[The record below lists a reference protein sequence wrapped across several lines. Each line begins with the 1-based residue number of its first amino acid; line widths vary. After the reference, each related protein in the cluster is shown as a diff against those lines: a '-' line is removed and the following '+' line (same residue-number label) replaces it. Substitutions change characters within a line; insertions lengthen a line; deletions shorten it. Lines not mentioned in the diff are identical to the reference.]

1 MKFEPYPY
9 QQYCIDRVIR
19 QKAVGLFLDMGW
31 GKTVI
36 TLTAIEKLIY
46 DYCSVAKVLVI
57 APTEPA
63 KNVWPEEVKKWDH
76 LHDLKM
82 VKVLGSQKARLSAL
96 SEEADIYVINRENVS
111 WLVNTVRSEWPFDM
125 VVIDELSSFKNS
137 SSKRF
142 RDLKKVRKYIRR
154 IVGLTGTPAANGLM
168 NLWSQVFLLD
178 GGQAL
183 GKTITSYRTAYFY
196 PEKYGPNGVVYSWAP
211 REGAKEKI
219 FSKISNLCLSL
230 PQDMAKTMPETIY
243 ITRQTTL
250 SDEQRMVYRSFKH
263 DLVLNDEVTAATAA
277 VLSNKLLQFASGEIY
292 RDDHTVQHIH
302 EAKEEV
308 VSQLVEEANG
318 EPVLIFYSYLHELDR
333 LKKLFPE
340 AVHIKEENAIERW
353 NRKEISVLLAN
364 PMSAGHGLNLQYGG
378 HIIVWFGLTWDLE
391 LYQQA
396 NKRLSRPGQTCPVS
410 IFHIVVKDTIETKII
425 DYALKNKAILQNEL
439 LEFVKEEL

>member
-9 QQYCIDRVIR
+9 QQYCIDRMIS
-19 QKAVGLFLDMGW
+19 QKELGLFLDMGW

-46 DYCSVAKVLVI
+46 DYFLVAKVLVI

-63 KNVWPEEVKKWDH
+63 KNVWPAEIEKWDH
-76 LHDLKM
+76 LKDLKYA
-82 VKVLGSQKARLSAL
+82 KVLGSQTARISAL
-96 SEEADIYVINRENVS
+96 SKDADVYVINRENVS
-111 WLVNTVRSEWPFDM
+111 WLVNHYKAKWPFDM

-142 RDLKKVRKYIRR
+142 RDLKKVRKYIKR

-168 NLWSQVFLLD
+168 NLWPEVYLLD

-183 GKTITSYRTAYFY
+183 GKTLTAYRSAYFY
-196 PEKYGPNGVVYSWAP
+196 PEKLGPNGVVYSWAP
-211 REGAKEKI
+211 REGAKDKI

-230 PQDMAKTMPETIY
+230 PPDMAKAMPETIY

-250 SDEQRMVYRSFKH
+250 SDELKMAYKKFKY
-263 DLVLNDEVTAATAA
+263 DLVLNEEITAATAA

-292 RDDHTVQHIH
+292 RDDHSVEHIH

-318 EPVLIFYSYLHELDR
+318 ESVLIFYTYKHELDR

-340 AVHIKEENAIERW
+340 AVHIKEPGVIDRW

-378 HIIVWFGLTWDLE
+378 HIIIWFGLTWDLE

-396 NKRLSRPGQTCPVS
+396 NKRLSRPGQTHPVS
-410 IFHIVVKDTIETKII
+410 IFHVIVKDTIETKIVNSV
-425 DYALKNKAILQNEL
+425 LKNKAILQNEL